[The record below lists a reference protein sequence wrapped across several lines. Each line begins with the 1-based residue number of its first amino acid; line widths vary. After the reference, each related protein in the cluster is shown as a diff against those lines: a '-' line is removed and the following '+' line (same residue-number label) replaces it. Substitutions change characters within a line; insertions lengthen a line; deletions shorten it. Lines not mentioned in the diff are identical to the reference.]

1 MLAVS
6 CATREAPRPRPLQI
20 LDCPEVANKIIERD
34 RFFVAIRGSATVKGP
49 QMSFD
54 ADVAAR
60 SPSDLRVEVSGPLGV
75 KIGLLVMNQDWV
87 RFVVPREELILRI
100 PKSEL
105 DKKTLRAEK
114 FLSAIVVPLPP
125 DLLVSA
131 ITTQS
136 PLARGA
142 KVLACR
148 YSPAENRYELRM
160 ADAKGKGGTILAVD
174 PTTLA
179 PLESLR
185 YEDFL
190 PDLGSEASKRHS
202 YRIVFNDLQGSGAST
217 LPARARLWTS
227 RREVPDTE
235 LKWVRVEVWP
245 DVTNAAF
252 DFKNAASFKVKEY

>member
-1 MLAVS
+1 
-6 CATREAPRPRPLQI
+6 
-20 LDCPEVANKIIERD
+20 
-34 RFFVAIRGSATVKGP
+34 
-49 QMSFD
+49 MSFE

-75 KIGLLVMNQDWV
+75 KIGLLVMNQEWV

-125 DLLVSA
+125 DILVEA

-148 YSPAENRYELRM
+148 YSAEENRYELRM

-179 PLESLR
+179 PLEWLR
-185 YEDFL
+185 YDAFL
-190 PDLGSEASKRHS
+190 PELGSDASRRHS
-202 YRIVFNDLQGSGAST
+202 YRIVFNELQGEGAST
-217 LPARARLWTS
+217 LPARARLWTNLNKA
-227 RREVPDTE
+227 PDTE
-235 LKWVRVEVWP
+235 LKWVKVEVWP
-245 DVTNAAF
+245 DAMDGAF
-252 DFKNAASFKVKEY
+252 DFKDVGSFKVKEY